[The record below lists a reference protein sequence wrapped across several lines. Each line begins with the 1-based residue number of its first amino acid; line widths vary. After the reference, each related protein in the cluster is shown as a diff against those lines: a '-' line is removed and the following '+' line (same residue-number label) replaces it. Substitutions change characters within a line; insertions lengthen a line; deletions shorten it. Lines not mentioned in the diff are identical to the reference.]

1 MILSVCTDD
10 NFSKY
15 NGIENE
21 LDGIYEHII
30 EGICIRSKGNWW
42 ELSEKS
48 TVFFEFRKTTRSSK
62 SNEKVIADDKATID
76 QTHILECTKE
86 FYKLHFYKKLQQKLK
101 VFSDISLLKNF
112 LKKLLY
118 NSLKNIQNDK
128 SAGNDGLTKE
138 FYGTHFCN
146 ELEEIFVDSVSEA
159 KKKGHSSTS
168 QRLTIVRL
176 KIK

>member
-10 NFSKY
+10 NFSRY
-15 NGIENE
+15 NGIKNE
-21 LDGIYEHII
+21 LDGTYEHIT

-42 ELSEKS
+42 EHSEKS
-48 TVFFEFRKTTRSSK
+48 TVFFEFRKTTTSSR
-62 SNEKVIADDKATID
+62 SNEKVIVDDKATID

-86 FYKLHFYKKLQQKLK
+86 FYKLRFYKKLQQKLK
-101 VFSDISLLKNF
+101 VFSDMSLLKNF

-118 NSLKNIQNDK
+118 DSLKNIQNDK
-128 SAGNDGLTKE
+128 SPGNDGLTKE
-138 FYGTHFCN
+138 FYGTKFCN
-146 ELEEIFVDSVSEA
+146 ELEEIFVDSVSET
-159 KKKGHSSTS
+159 KKGHSSTS

>member
-10 NFSKY
+10 NFSRY
-15 NGIENE
+15 NGIKNE
-21 LDGIYEHII
+21 LDGIYEHIT

-42 ELSEKS
+42 EHSEKS
-48 TVFFEFRKTTRSSK
+48 TVFFEFRKTTTSSR
-62 SNEKVIADDKATID
+62 SNEKVIVDDKATID

-86 FYKLHFYKKLQQKLK
+86 FYKLRFYKKLQQKLK

-118 NSLKNIQNDK
+118 DSLKNIQNAK
-128 SAGNDGLTKE
+128 TPGNDGLTKE
-138 FYGTHFCN
+138 FYGTKFCN

-159 KKKGHSSTS
+159 KKGHSSTS